1 MKVSKEI
8 FLTAQT
14 ILKEFDPAT
23 RKADE
28 LAKLEAKKPDPEEL
42 KVKEKL
48 VDGETHFDLSI
59 QAQSDRWEKVVKQME
74 VEE

>member
-1 MKVSKEI
+1 M
-8 FLTAQT
+8 TAQT

-42 KVKEKL
+42 KVKEKV
-48 VDGETHFDLSI
+48 VDG
-59 QAQSDRWEKVVKQME
+59 
-74 VEE
+74 